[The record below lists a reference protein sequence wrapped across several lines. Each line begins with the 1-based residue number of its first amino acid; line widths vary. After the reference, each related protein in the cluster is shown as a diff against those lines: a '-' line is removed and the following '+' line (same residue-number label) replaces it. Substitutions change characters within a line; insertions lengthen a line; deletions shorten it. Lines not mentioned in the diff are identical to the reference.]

1 MSVRCEGGIVFLE
14 GRCGAEDAE
23 SLLVALAEMPGSVVD
38 ASALTRLH
46 LAVAQVLLAF
56 RPPVAARPA
65 DAVLDETIFAPFIEV
80 TASALPSAGI
90 CA

>member
-14 GRCGAEDAE
+14 SRCGAEDAE
-23 SLLVALAEMPGSVVD
+23 ALLVALAESPGIAVN

-56 RPPVAARPA
+56 RPPIAARPA
-65 DAVLDETIFAPFIEV
+65 DAALDETIFAPLIEAS
-80 TASALPSAGI
+80 TSALPSADI